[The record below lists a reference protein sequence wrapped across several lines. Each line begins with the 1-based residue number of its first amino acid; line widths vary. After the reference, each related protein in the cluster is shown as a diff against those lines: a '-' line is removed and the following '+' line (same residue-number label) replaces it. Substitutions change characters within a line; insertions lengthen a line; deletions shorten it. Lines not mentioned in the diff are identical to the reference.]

1 MLYRIEFRPA
11 AVRDLAKLDQ
21 PARKKI
27 AAKIDGLQQ
36 DPRPPGA
43 EVLQGHQKRYRLRV
57 GVYRIIYEVKDNVLL
72 ILVIRIGHRREVYR
86 FLK

>member
-11 AVRDLAKLDQ
+11 AVRDLAKLDN
-21 PARKKI
+21 PAREKI
-27 AAKIDGLQQ
+27 AAKIDALQQ
-36 DPRPPGA
+36 DPRPPGT

-57 GVYRIIYEVKDNVLL
+57 GVYRIIYEVKDNMLL
-72 ILVIRIGHRREVYR
+72 VLVIRIGHRREIYR